1 MHILPAVTCGTFLSL
16 ICCVST
22 AFGEGPPA
30 PQSAPLRKLTVR
42 LVDASGKPVAGA
54 HVGLMAHFW
63 RKFLKP
69 EAADDDGF
77 TYNDHSVSD
86 AKGIAQIELPADE
99 FKEIAKRRCL
109 VARHAGRGLVAIA
122 DLGPATIQAPFD
134 LTLVPECRV
143 SGKLLCTDLA
153 KRNRNVGWS
162 NVELYVGKKRILWCA
177 SEEDGNFHFFLPPGR
192 YRFHAYGTYLSH
204 SDHEIT
210 VPAGKRE
217 LTTTLSMAATRFAL
231 LQGLPAP
238 ELNDIVAWKN
248 SKPLKLSDL
257 RGKCVLLD
265 FWGHWC
271 NPCVQGM
278 PGIFRWHDQLAKEGL
293 VVIGIH
299 VEYVKDRPVDSV
311 QRLDEKLVS
320 TRKNIWHGR
329 DIPYAVAIARPVKP
343 CPVVEAYGINGFPS
357 LLLIDRRGN
366 LVDTVDD
373 DEAGLALV
381 KKCLA
386 EKAPVAVPRSDIH

>member
-1 MHILPAVTCGTFLSL
+1 MYS
-16 ICCVST
+16 
-22 AFGEGPPA
+22 
-30 PQSAPLRKLTVR
+30 
-42 LVDASGKPVAGA
+42 
-54 HVGLMAHFW
+54 
-63 RKFLKP
+63 
-69 EAADDDGF
+69 
-77 TYNDHSVSD
+77 DHCVSD
-86 AKGIAQIELPADE
+86 AKGLAQIESPTDDLRDLV
-99 FKEIAKRRCL
+99 KKRC
-109 VARHAGRGLVAIA
+109 VVVRHAGRGLVAIA
-122 DLGPATIQAPFD
+122 EINPGTITTPFD
-134 LTLVPECRV
+134 VTLVPECRV
-143 SGKLLCTDLA
+143 SGKLLCTDLD
-153 KRNRNVGWS
+153 KRSRKVGWT

-177 SEEDGNFHFFLPPGR
+177 SEQDGDFHFFLPPGR
-192 YRFHAYGTYLSH
+192 YRAHAYGTYLSH

-217 LTTTLSMAATRFAL
+217 LTATLSVAATRFAL

-238 ELNDIVAWKN
+238 ELSDIVAWKN

-278 PGIFRWHDQLAKEGL
+278 PGIFRLHDQLAKEGL

-320 TRKNIWHGR
+320 TRQNIWHGR
-329 DIPYAVAIARPVKP
+329 DIPYAVAITRPVQP

-366 LVDTVDD
+366 LVDTVSD
-373 DEAGLALV
+373 DEEGLALV

-386 EKAPVAVPRSDIH
+386 EKTPGAGTQGSIH